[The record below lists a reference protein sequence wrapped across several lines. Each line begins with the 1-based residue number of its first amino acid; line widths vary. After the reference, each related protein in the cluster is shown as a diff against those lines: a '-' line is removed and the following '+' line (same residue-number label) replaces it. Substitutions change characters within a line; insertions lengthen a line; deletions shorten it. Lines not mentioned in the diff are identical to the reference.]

1 MHTWWIIVNNQKRF
15 LKFFTILFILINLY
29 FYKKKKFNST
39 FLWECMLI
47 SEIISFLF
55 NRFTSNSLNDAFT
68 VIGIDHFRSRD
79 NVLSFR

>member
-1 MHTWWIIVNNQKRF
+1 M
-15 LKFFTILFILINLY
+15 
-29 FYKKKKFNST
+29 
-39 FLWECMLI
+39 CMLI

-68 VIGIDHFRSRD
+68 VIGIDHFWSRD